1 MQESLPRED
10 PFSPENC
17 RNEEMTKIKT
27 LLLGAFLVPIMVT
40 FDPATSVE
48 NPIASI
54 DDAISTASANIVSN
68 IRTGR
73 HLGFDTYV
81 YPGDDAMLAWRDDDV
96 PYEWVGYYLP
106 APCHKSDSWSGKR
119 ATLTNMGWGLAV
131 IYVGQQVWSG
141 VPGKPVVGTRYVTR
155 RVRTTVRRH
164 GKRVTR
170 YVRKRVPVR
179 VVVQPRVQRGSS
191 CATQLVSGS
200 RGMIDAAD
208 AINQAASEGFPRGTV
223 IFLDIERMDKV
234 PSRMRDYYLA
244 WTKRVLTDGRYKPGY
259 YVHDHN
265 ATRVYTDI
273 AGLYVNAGLREAP
286 PFWVASG
293 RGFSED
299 KAPHEVGHSFARVW
313 QGVLDVVQTHN
324 GVRLP
329 IDVNVANVPSPSA
342 SALTD

>member
-1 MQESLPRED
+1 
-10 PFSPENC
+10 
-17 RNEEMTKIKT
+17 MTKIKT

-141 VPGKPVVGTRYVTR
+141 VPGKPVVGAA
-155 RVRTTVRRH
+155 
-164 GKRVTR
+164 KS
-170 YVRKRVPVR
+170 P
-179 VVVQPRVQRGSS
+179 
-191 CATQLVSGS
+191 AWLQL
-200 RGMIDAAD
+200 RDAAGEWIARND
-208 AINQAASEGFPRGTV
+208 RRGGRNQPGSE
-223 IFLDIERMDKV
+223 
-234 PSRMRDYYLA
+234 
-244 WTKRVLTDGRYKPGY
+244 
-259 YVHDHN
+259 
-265 ATRVYTDI
+265 
-273 AGLYVNAGLREAP
+273 
-286 PFWVASG
+286 
-293 RGFSED
+293 
-299 KAPHEVGHSFARVW
+299 
-313 QGVLDVVQTHN
+313 
-324 GVRLP
+324 
-329 IDVNVANVPSPSA
+329 
-342 SALTD
+342 